1 MFSSS
6 KKINKL
12 SIALDNSSRD
22 KKNKKL
28 KWSEPF
34 TINTTEG
41 NQIIFITLLLLILLF
56 LF

>member
-12 SIALDNSSRD
+12 VIALDSNQKD
-22 KKNKKL
+22 KKNKKP

-41 NQIIFITLLLLILLF
+41 IFFIILKKKK
-56 LF
+56 